1 MGNLGQT
8 RMSEFVSPGATRRE
22 LLLRSAVAASGL
34 IAPGCIRRRS
44 GKLAVIPK
52 TTAINYWEDMRVGAV
67 TAASHLGLR
76 VIWTAPQTETNF
88 AQQASILEDV
98 IRQRVDG
105 IVLAPSHG
113 SVLASGVR
121 HARAE
126 NIPLVIVDSPVAVDR
141 SEFLAYIGSDPE
153 RIGTL
158 AAMRMGEI
166 LDGKGEIAILGVTPT
181 LEASV
186 QREQAFAAVVAA
198 KFPGIRIVEVQYGL
212 SDLARSRAIVADI
225 LAGRPGLAAVF
236 ASDYFAVRGA
246 SAAIRDFKPRGVRLI
261 GVAQEYDLLNYI
273 RRGFVDSLVIQDPY
287 SMGRSAVEILGAAL
301 QGRYRGPTR
310 IQTRVALATREN
322 LAGSTTIAEF
332 LSKS

>member
-1 MGNLGQT
+1 
-8 RMSEFVSPGATRRE
+8 VARRE
-22 LLLRSAVAASGL
+22 LLLKSAIAASGL

-52 TTAINYWEDMRVGAV
+52 TTAINYWEDMHVGAV
-67 TAASHLGLR
+67 AAASRLGLR

-126 NIPLVIVDSPVAVDR
+126 NIPLVIVDSPVTVDR

-153 RIGTL
+153 RMGTL

-166 LDGKGEIAILGVTPT
+166 LGGTGEIAILGVSPT

-186 QREQAFAAVVAA
+186 QREQAFAAVIAA

-212 SDLARSRAIVADI
+212 SDLARSRGIVADI
-225 LAGRPGLAAVF
+225 LTARPGLAAVF

-246 SAAIRDFKPRGVRLI
+246 SAAIRDFKPRGARLI
-261 GVAQEYDLLNYI
+261 GVAQEFDLLDYI

-287 SMGRSAVEILGAAL
+287 SMGKSAVEILGAAL
-301 QGRYRGPTR
+301 QGGYRGPAR

-322 LAGSTTIAEF
+322 LAGATIAEL

>member
-1 MGNLGQT
+1 MP
-8 RMSEFVSPGATRRE
+8 SGATRRE
-22 LLLRSAVAASGL
+22 LLLWGAGGAASL
-34 IAPGCIRRRS
+34 ILPGCGQRRS

-76 VIWTAPQTETNF
+76 VIWNAPQTETNF
-88 AQQASILEDV
+88 AQQALILEDV
-98 IRQRVDG
+98 IHQRVDG

-126 NIPLVIVDSPVAVDR
+126 NIPLVIVDSPVTVNR
-141 SEFLAYIGSDPE
+141 SEFLVYIGSDPE
-153 RIGTL
+153 RMGTL
-158 AAMRMGEI
+158 AALRMGEI
-166 LDGKGEIAILGVTPT
+166 LGGKGEIAIVGVTPT
-181 LEASV
+181 LEAAV
-186 QREQAFAAVVAA
+186 QREHAFSGVIAT
-198 KFPGIRIVEVQYGL
+198 KFPGIRIVDVQYGL
-212 SDLARSRAIVADI
+212 SDLARSREIVADI
-225 LAGRPGLAAVF
+225 LAARPALAAVF
-236 ASDYFAVRGA
+236 ASDQFAVRGA
-246 SAAIRDFKPRGVRLI
+246 SAAIRDAKPRAVRLI
-261 GVAQEYDLLNYI
+261 GVAQEYDLLDYI

-287 SMGRSAVEILGAAL
+287 SMGKSAVEILGNAL

-322 LAGSTTIAEF
+322 LAGATIAQL